1 MPENRIYE
9 DLSLVQRR
17 ANTVFWIVAAMIFL
31 ALSYYWKVQI
41 LEHKKYQGLAEA
53 NRTRMR
59 VLPAPRGL
67 IRDRKGGILA
77 DNRASFKVSLVRENV
92 KDEASSHAAIRRL
105 LGIDEPTLRGR
116 IDLHKNL
123 QPFEPIIIAD
133 GLGPDDVAPIESRRL
148 ELPELIVE
156 SEPQRFYPGGGMA
169 AHVLGY
175 LQEQTPEE
183 VLARPN
189 RKVRP
194 GEMVGKTGVERE
206 YNDVLR
212 GDDGKVYEVV
222 DSLGRV
228 HGTTPATQNPI
239 QGGDIFLTIDRD
251 LQAEAERSL
260 EGREGVVVALDPGTG
275 RVLALASSPTYDPN
289 RFITRF
295 TPKEWIALMSD
306 PDSPL
311 ENRAIRGLYAPGS
324 IFKLVMSMGGL
335 SSGMITESTTV
346 YCSGSIQIY
355 GATRHCWFAP
365 GHGAMDLSDAIKN
378 SCNIYFYTLGRRMGI
393 DTIAQAASLL
403 GLGRKTGVDL
413 VGEKEGLVPSEGW
426 KRKTLKTPWYPGETI
441 SVAIGQGQLQVT
453 PMQIAAMT
461 AMIAERGKRFRPHL
475 IGGALEPPAVAEELP
490 ASGTMPRF
498 TPAEY
503 EGVIAG
509 MWRSVNEGGTGQGA
523 KVADFDACGKTGSTQ
538 TMSRESAERLKRA
551 GREIKTHS
559 WFSGFAPR
567 VNPKIVVTV
576 LVEFGGGGGAT
587 AAPVASRLFDLYK
600 KELATKLETTK

>member
-9 DLSLVQRR
+9 DLSLVRRR
-17 ANTVFWIVAAMIFL
+17 ANIVFWIVAALVFL

-41 LEHKKYQGLAEA
+41 LDHDKYQGLAEA
-53 NRTRMR
+53 NRLRKR
-59 VLPAPRGL
+59 VLAAPRGL
-67 IRDRKGGILA
+67 IRDRTGAILA
-77 DNRASFKVSLVRENV
+77 DNRAAFKVSLVRENV
-92 KDEASSHAAIRRL
+92 KDEAASYAAISRL

-116 IDLHKNL
+116 VALHKDL
-123 QPFEPIIIAD
+123 QPFEPIVIAD
-133 GLGPDDVAPIESRRL
+133 GLGPADVAPIESRRL
-148 ELPELIVE
+148 ELPELVVE
-156 SEPQRFYPGGGMA
+156 SEPQRYYPGGGLA

-175 LQEQTPEE
+175 LQEQTPQEI
-183 VLARPN
+183 LARPD

-206 YNDVLR
+206 YDDILR
-212 GDDGKVYEVV
+212 GEDGYVYEEV

-228 HGTTPATQNPI
+228 RGPIEQATQYPV
-239 QGGDIFLTIDRD
+239 QGHDVLLTIDPR
-251 LQAEAERSL
+251 LQAEAEQAL
-260 EGREGVVVALDPGTG
+260 VGREGVVVALDADTG
-275 RVLALASSPTYDPN
+275 GVLAMASSPTYDPN

-295 TPKEWIALMSD
+295 TPAEWSALMTD
-306 PDSPL
+306 PLSPL

-324 IFKLVMSMGGL
+324 IFKLVMSLGGL
-335 SSGMITESTTV
+335 GFGYITEGTTV

-355 GATRHCWFAP
+355 GAVRHCWFAP
-365 GHGAMDLSDAIKN
+365 GHGAMDLADAIRN

-393 DTIAQAASLL
+393 DPIAQAASRL
-403 GLGRKTGVDL
+403 GLGRKTGIDL
-413 VGEKEGLVPSEGW
+413 VGEKEGLVPSQAW
-426 KRKTLKTPWYPGETI
+426 KMENLKTPWYPGETI

-461 AMIAERGKRFRPHL
+461 AMIAGRGAAKRPHL
-475 IGGALEPPAVAEELP
+475 LGGDKAPEVVEDVPQGSDTA
-490 ASGTMPRF
+490 PRF
-498 TPAEY
+498 SKADY

-523 KVADFDACGKTGSTQ
+523 RVPDFDVCGKTGSTQ

-567 VNPKIVVTV
+567 VNPRIVVTV

-587 AAPVASRLFDLYK
+587 AAPVAERIFSLYK
-600 KELATKLETTK
+600 QELETK